1 MNKKKVVENSEPS
14 IPKIIEDPFLSDPT
28 IFFEKDEEVDVGN
41 LEDCR
46 IVDFRDDRK
55 YYLVSHFSQ
64 HRNERIF
71 GNSWFSW
78 THISKKECKD
88 TKFSEKYESGLYFHQ
103 ESISSLIIKSQCFG
117 IESDVDY
124 QRDYVW
130 DLEDKQE
137 LIHSIFQ
144 GIDIG
149 KFVFVERKITSV
161 EKSYEILDGKQRLN
175 AIMEFY
181 ENRFKFKDVYFYELS
196 KKDKN
201 VFRNHS
207 ISSAVVKENITEKQK
222 LNLFV
227 RLNSFG
233 KVMSKEHLE
242 KVKEMMKEI

>member
-1 MNKKKVVENSEPS
+1 MKKKIEISETITPR
-14 IPKIIEDPFLSDPT
+14 IMEDPFLSDPT
-28 IFFEKDEEVDVGN
+28 IFFEKGEEVDIGN
-41 LEDCR
+41 LIDSVV
-46 IVDFRDDRK
+46 VDFTEDRK
-55 YYLVSHFSQ
+55 YYLVSNSSKGK
-64 HRNERIF
+64 NGLSS

-103 ESISSLIIKSQCFG
+103 EAISSLIIKSQCFG

-130 DLEDKQE
+130 SLEDKQE
-137 LIHSIFQ
+137 LINSIFQ